1 LLFVPVSGAYGM
13 GEYARSLSIA
23 RAAAARW
30 PVEVHFMLSRQAP
43 YAAGTPFAH
52 TLLPAS
58 PTFHS
63 AEVIEFIEA
72 WRPHAVLFD
81 NAGRTAQLRAARS
94 GGARVIYVSARPR
107 QRRRAFRMGWMRLID
122 EHWIAYPEFIAGRLR
137 PIERLKLRLLGRP
150 AVRYLDVLIEP
161 ENAARRAALL
171 ATLGCAQGSYVLVV
185 PGGGT
190 GHPGAA
196 DATAVFRAAARR
208 LAGASPVLFVGP
220 VAPGDEP
227 PTPDAVG
234 QVTDDVGTESGRPS
248 PRLRLLGPMPQPDL
262 VELMRGARLVL
273 ANGGSTLMQAIACG
287 TACVGAAIAKDQA
300 QRLSACARAGA
311 ACAAPLEAEPLA
323 RTAAALLGDATRLD
337 AVARAARR
345 LGLADGRDLAMRALG
360 RLLGLE

>member
-30 PVEVHFMLSRQAP
+30 PVELHFMLSRQAP

-63 AEVIEFIEA
+63 AQVIEFMEA

-81 NAGRTAQLRAARS
+81 NAGRTAQLRAARRL
-94 GGARVIYVSARPR
+94 GARVIYVSARVR
-107 QRRRAFRMGWMRLID
+107 QRRRAFRVGWMRLID

-137 PIERLKLRLLGRP
+137 PLERLKLHMLGRP
-150 AVRYLDVLIEP
+150 AVRYLDVLLEP

-171 ATLGCAQGSYVLVV
+171 AALGCTQGGYVLVV

-196 DATAVFRAAARR
+196 DAAAVFRSAAQQ
-208 LAGASPVLFVGP
+208 LAGAAPVLFVGP
-220 VAPGDEP
+220 AAPGDG
-227 PTPDAVG
+227 PTPDP
-234 QVTDDVGTESGRPS
+234 GRVWDANGAEARRS
-248 PRLRLLGPMPQPDL
+248 FTGLRVLGPIPQPDL

-273 ANGGSTLMQAIACG
+273 ANGGSTLMQALACG
-287 TACVGAAIAKDQA
+287 AACMGAAIAKDQA
-300 QRLSACARAGA
+300 ERLSACARAGA
-311 ACAAPLEAEPLA
+311 AVAAPLETGPLV
-323 RTAAALLGDATRLD
+323 RTAAALLRDDAQRD
-337 AVARAARR
+337 ALANSART
-345 LGLADGRDLAMRALG
+345 LGLADGRDLAIHALG
-360 RLLGLE
+360 RLLDLE